1 MNPEQPAAVVV
12 LPDPLTRADVPR
24 LCAELAAVLTA
35 SPTAEAACDTSAVA
49 HPDLTTIEAIA
60 RLSLTARRLG
70 APGLRL
76 CNTPP
81 ELRALLDL
89 VGLGEAE
96 SAPRLTS
103 HPPPDGPGSRTA
115 GTSGPRPGSSGGP

>member
-12 LPDPLTRADVPR
+12 LPDPLTRADVSR
-24 LCAELAAVLTA
+24 LCAELATALTA
-35 SPTAEAACDTSAVA
+35 SPTAEAACDASTVA
-49 HPDLTTIEAIA
+49 HPDLTTVEAIA

-70 APGLRL
+70 AAGLRL
-76 CNTPP
+76 HGTAP

-89 VGLGEAE
+89 VGLGSVMEDV
-96 SAPRLTS
+96 SAP

-115 GTSGPRPGSSGGP
+115 GTSGPRPGSSASP

>member
-1 MNPEQPAAVVV
+1 MEAPRPAVIVVSGH
-12 LPDPLTRADVPR
+12 LTRDAVPR
-24 LCAELAAVLTA
+24 LCADLEDLLAG
-35 SPTAEAACDTSAVA
+35 SPTATTVHCDLSGVV

-60 RLSLTARRLG
+60 RLSLTARRMG

-96 SAPRLTS
+96 SAPCPTS

>member
-24 LCAELAAVLTA
+24 LCTELAAALTT

-60 RLSLTARRLG
+60 RLSLTARRMG

-76 CNTPP
+76 HGTPP
-81 ELRALLDL
+81 ELRALLGL
-89 VGLGEAE
+89 VGLGSVMEDV
-96 SAPRLTS
+96 SAP